1 MPDVTVEDLAKR
13 VAELERKLAE
23 LAKPQPPVND
33 WRSVVGIF
41 EDNEFTRDWEAEV
54 RAIRERSRQA
64 AREGRYDDPV

>member
-1 MPDVTVEDLAKR
+1 MPEMTLEALTKR
-13 VAELERKLAE
+13 VEELERKLAE
-23 LAKPQPPVND
+23 LAKPQPPAND